1 MAQERWQLVGTG
13 PESYEQYQVPHIV
26 GPLARIFL
34 AHMPIEPGQRLLD
47 VACGTGVIARE
58 AAYMVGTKGSITG
71 IDLNEGMLDIA
82 RMHAPDSSTTLQWH
96 KADAEN
102 LPFPDA
108 SFDVALCQQGLQ
120 FFPDKLVA
128 LQEMYRVLEPG
139 GLVGIC
145 VWRSI
150 EHSPFHHALAK
161 ALTRH
166 VSARASE
173 QIEAQFSFGNAD
185 ALFELMSEAG
195 FVETEMWSAVETIRM
210 PPPGTSISSLLAG
223 TPVGPEFTDLD
234 DASRKAVIDDVSS
247 MLESYGTEDGLAV
260 PQAAHIALAKKRS
273 SDSMAGDAG

>member
-1 MAQERWQLVGTG
+1 MTQERWQLVGAG
-13 PESYEQYQVPHIV
+13 PESYEQYQVPLIV

-108 SFDVALCQQGLQ
+108 NFDVALCQQGLQ

-150 EHSPFHHALAK
+150 EHSPCHHEL
-161 ALTRH
+161 
-166 VSARASE
+166 ARACSHYISDRAAE
-173 QIEAQFSFGNAD
+173 QIEAPFTFGDAD
-185 ALFELMSEAG
+185 ALFELMSEVG
-195 FVETEMWSAVETIRM
+195 FADTEMWSAVETIRM
-210 PPPGTSISSLLAG
+210 PPPEKSVPDLLAG
-223 TPVGPEFTDLD
+223 TPAASVFLELD
-234 DASRKAVIDDVSS
+234 DASRNALIDDVSAA
-247 MLESYGTEDGLAV
+247 LEPYRTEDGLAV
-260 PQAAHIALAKKRS
+260 PQATHIALAKK
-273 SDSMAGDAG
+273 